1 VQTIR
6 IVGKYFEEDFI
17 SRATPKGSKI
27 WKDCEFTTDP
37 ISKCDYC
44 IFLNNNN
51 TVDVQVECPPEN
63 IWMLVQEPYQ
73 RGLNDWVKERHQYF
87 GKVFTHLPMAN
98 SSKYIPSQTCLPWHI
113 GRTYD
118 ELVLEKHPPNKD
130 KLLSAIIGGSVF
142 LPGHK
147 LRQNFIKKVLDS
159 DLPLELFGKNIR
171 PLEDKTQGLEQY
183 FFSFAIENNSNPDM
197 WTEKLADCFLSWT
210 MPIYYGCTNL
220 TKYFPPKSFIQ
231 IDINSPETTIKELKT
246 KLTHEFWESAIDSIR
261 EARQLVLNKYQ
272 LFPFLVEQFEK
283 HHQSGARIRTH
294 IPSYKRSS
302 IAKVNRLKYKIASSL
317 QKRFSKPTW

>member
-1 VQTIR
+1 MKTVR
-6 IVGKYFEEDFI
+6 IVGKYFDEDFI
-17 SRATPKGSKI
+17 SRATPKGIKI

-51 TVDVQVECPPEN
+51 TENVQVECPPEN

-87 GKVFTHLPMAN
+87 GKVFTHLPVAN

-130 KLLSAIIGGSVF
+130 KLLSAIVGSSIF

-147 LRQNFIKKVLDS
+147 ERHDFIKRAKNFDIGLD
-159 DLPLELFGKNIR
+159 LFGKGIK
-171 PLEDKTQGLEQY
+171 PIQDKLEGLVDY
-183 FFSFAIENNSNPDM
+183 MFSFAIENNSNPDM
-197 WTEKLADCFLSWT
+197 WTEKLADCFLTWT
-210 MPIYYGCTNL
+210 MPVYYGCTNL
-220 TKYFPPKSFIQ
+220 EKYFPPESFIQ
-231 IDINSPETTIKELKT
+231 IDINSPEATFQELKN
-246 KLTHEFWESAIDSIR
+246 KLTHEFWETALDSIR

-272 LFPFLVEQFEK
+272 LFPFLVEQFEEQTGNSDVRVIK
-283 HHQSGARIRTH
+283 
-294 IPSYKRSS
+294 IPPFKRSLKS
-302 IAKVNRLKYKIASSL
+302 TLNRLGYKTGSSL
-317 QKRFSKPTW
+317 RKRFSKPTW

>member
-1 VQTIR
+1 MKTIR

-63 IWMLVQEPYQ
+63 IWMFVQEPY
-73 RGLNDWVKERHQYF
+73 RPGLNDWVKERHQYF

-98 SSKYIPSQTCLPWHI
+98 SSKYIASQTCLPWHI

-118 ELVLEKHPPNKD
+118 ELVAEKHPPQKD
-130 KLLSAIIGGSVF
+130 KLLSAIVGSSVF

-147 LRQNFIKKVLDS
+147 KRYEFIKKAKKFDIGLD
-159 DLPLELFGKNIR
+159 LFGKGIK
-171 PLEDKTQGLEQY
+171 PIQDKLEGLENY
-183 FFSFAIENNSNPDM
+183 MFSFAIENNSNPDM
-197 WTEKLADCFLSWT
+197 WTEKLADCYLSWT

-220 TKYFPPKSFIQ
+220 DKYFPKESFIQ
-231 IDINSPETTIKELKT
+231 IDINSPESSLENLKE
-246 KLTHEFWESAIDSIR
+246 KLSKDFLESSLGSIQ
-261 EARQLVLNKYQ
+261 EARELVLNKYQ
-272 LFPFLVEQFEK
+272 LFPFLAK
-283 HHQSGARIRTH
+283 RIEEHRVNQDPQQIL
-294 IPSYKRSS
+294 IPAYKRSVKAKLSRFVLKILS
-302 IAKVNRLKYKIASSL
+302 IFNKYLRKVR
-317 QKRFSKPTW
+317 W